1 MKKIFHW
8 LLIGLFLLGFVL
20 QGGASGRGEALGAA
34 AYAAGGA
41 AFPYLV
47 YWIVQR
53 LGKTSERT
61 NLMIGC
67 AAAAACILQLVLK
80 AAA

>member
-1 MKKIFHW
+1 MKKVFYW
-8 LLIGLFLLGFVL
+8 LLAGVFAVGFVM
-20 QGGASGRGEALGAA
+20 QGGLSGTGGAVDAA

-47 YWIVQR
+47 YWIAER
-53 LGKTSERT
+53 LGKTSART
-61 NLMIGC
+61 NLIIGC

-80 AAA
+80 SAA